1 MAGGVAKVDT
11 PPDFN
16 TILTQCYEFSS
27 FDFLKTKKRVLFLGK
42 CLWIREKW
50 LSLQR
55 YYMLNLNPI
64 RMKKEKRK
72 CLKSRVITLFY

>member
-50 LSLQR
+50 LTLQHR
-55 YYMLNLNPI
+55 
-64 RMKKEKRK
+64 
-72 CLKSRVITLFY
+72 S